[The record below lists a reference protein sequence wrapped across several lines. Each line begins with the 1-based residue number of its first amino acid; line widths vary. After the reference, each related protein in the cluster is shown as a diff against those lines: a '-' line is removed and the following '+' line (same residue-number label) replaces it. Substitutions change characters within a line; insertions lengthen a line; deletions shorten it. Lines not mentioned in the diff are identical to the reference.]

1 MKNVG
6 IILTALILLG
16 WTAEALAAQNPPA
29 APQAVEFFESRI
41 RPVLAE
47 HCWSCHGDKKQKGGL
62 RLDSRAVVLQ
72 GGENGQAV
80 VPGEPDRSLLV
91 RAVRYT
97 GETKM
102 PPKGKLPKET
112 VEALTTW
119 VRLGAPW
126 SVDAAT
132 APMRHDQQASAEAG
146 KIHWAFQP
154 VRKPALPAVHHAAWV
169 KTPLDAFVLAGL
181 EAKGLAPAPPA
192 DRGTLLRRVTFDLI
206 GLPPTPEEVTA
217 FEADPSPEAYARV
230 VELLLASS
238 HYGERWGRHW
248 LDVARY
254 ADTKGYV
261 FTEERRFPF
270 AYTYRDYVIRALN
283 EDLPYDQFVLQQI
296 AADRL
301 PVGADKR
308 PLAAMGF
315 LTLGRRFLNNKPDI
329 IDDRIDV
336 VCRGLLGLTVACA
349 RCHDHKYDPIPSRDY
364 YSLYGVFASSI
375 EPKDLPVL
383 AAPME
388 SPAYQAYQKELVAL
402 KEEATHYE
410 EEHKPDL
417 QSGNR
422 AIRDELR
429 KRQKKIDQL
438 RVTHPGVPPSAMVLV
453 DAPQAIQPHVFLR
466 GNPNNQGEAVPRQF
480 LACLAGPQRQPFKE
494 GSGRLELARAIAS
507 RDNPLTARVM
517 VNRAWQHHFGK
528 GLVRT
533 PGNFGLRGEAP
544 THPELLDWLA
554 ATFMEEGWSLKQ
566 LHRQILLSATYQQSC
581 DGDPRLEQLDAD
593 NRLLGRMER
602 RRLDFEAL
610 RDALLA
616 VAGRL
621 DPVMD
626 GPPVDLLKT
635 PFTHRRT
642 VYGFIDRQ
650 NLPSLFR
657 TFDFASPDTCT
668 AQRHETT
675 VPQQSLFL
683 MNSPFVVEQTQHL
696 LGRAQVLAQKDET
709 DRIIY
714 LYRLLYGRAPELEEV
729 RLGLRFMDTA
739 TGGNSLTAWQKY
751 VQVLLLANEFAF
763 LD

>member
-1 MKNVG
+1 MRNP
-6 IILTALILLG
+6 IDWFILA
-16 WTAEALAAQNPPA
+16 
-29 APQAVEFFESRI
+29 
-41 RPVLAE
+41 
-47 HCWSCHGDKKQKGGL
+47 
-62 RLDSRAVVLQ
+62 
-72 GGENGQAV
+72 
-80 VPGEPDRSLLV
+80 
-91 RAVRYT
+91 
-97 GETKM
+97 
-102 PPKGKLPKET
+102 KLE
-112 VEALTTW
+112 
-119 VRLGAPW
+119 
-126 SVDAAT
+126 
-132 APMRHDQQASAEAG
+132 EAG
-146 KIHWAFQP
+146 LTSAQ
-154 VRKPALPAVHHAAWV
+154 
-169 KTPLDAFVLAGL
+169 
-181 EAKGLAPAPPA
+181 EA
-192 DRGTLLRRVTFDLI
+192 DRVTLIRRVTFDLI
-206 GLPPTPEEVTA
+206 GLPPTPAEIEA
-217 FEADPSPEAYARV
+217 FVHDSAPDAYERL
-230 VELLLASS
+230 VERLLLSP
-238 HYGERWGRHW
+238 HYGERWATSW
-248 LDVARY
+248 LDLARFAESDGFK
-254 ADTKGYV
+254 ADDT
-261 FTEERRFPF
+261 RPLAWR
-270 AYTYRDYVIRALN
+270 YRDYVIRAFN
-283 EDLPYDQFVLQQI
+283 EDKPYDRFVKEQI
-296 AADRL
+296 AGDELYPDDADAL
-301 PVGADKR
+301 IAT
-308 PLAAMGF
+308 GF
-315 LTLGRRFLNNKPDI
+315 NRHYPDEYNAVNLEQRRQEILNDITDTTAQVFLGLTLG
-329 IDDRIDV
+329 
-336 VCRGLLGLTVACA
+336 CA